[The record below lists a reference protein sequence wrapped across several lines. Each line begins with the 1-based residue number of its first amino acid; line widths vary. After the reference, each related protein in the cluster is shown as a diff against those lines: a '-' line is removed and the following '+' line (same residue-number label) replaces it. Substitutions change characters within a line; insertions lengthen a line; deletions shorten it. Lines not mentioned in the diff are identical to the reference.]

1 MTETIDF
8 HEVRPRLR
16 FLLSN
21 EAKEEGKKLA
31 NLFSTYSASKD
42 PSRTSNQFSYIIG
55 TIRGGRFPNVARA
68 DEIMKGILVASLQV
82 IVDGRRLP
90 EWLMWRQTWAN
101 DLADGRPQ
109 HMLASANYMVDYQDK
124 LEELLD
130 TSGQEPDADEAKN
143 PQAFLSGVRSLSDVA
158 DPVLRERI
166 RKKMNDEATLAVY
179 SNRKLYRDG
188 EIGDRA
194 RRSMISMIRHEMNM
208 TEEEKIREKA
218 RAREDEEKRWLR
230 VHARNLISE
239 FELVTGE
246 KFDRKWKTKEDLHAA
261 LREQFSDYHDEK
273 LSIRTLMLGGCK

>member
-8 HEVRPRLR
+8 HVVRPRLR
-16 FLLSN
+16 FLLSS

-42 PSRTSNQFSYIIG
+42 VGRTSSQFEHIIG
-55 TIRGGRFPNVARA
+55 SIRGGRFPNVGRA
-68 DEIMKGILVASLQV
+68 DEILKGILTASLQV
-82 IVDGRRLP
+82 IADGRRLP
-90 EWLMWRQTWAN
+90 EWLVWRQTWAN

-109 HMLASANYMVDYQDK
+109 HMIASANYMVDYQDK

-130 TSGQEPDADEAKN
+130 TSGQESDADEVEN
-143 PQAFLSGVRSLSDVA
+143 PQAFLTGVRSLYDVA
-158 DPVLRERI
+158 DPILRERI
-166 RKKMNDEATLAVY
+166 WKKMTDEATLAVY

-194 RRSMISMIRHEMNM
+194 MRSMASMIRHRVNM

-218 RAREDEEKRWLR
+218 RELEDEEKHWLQG
-230 VHARNLISE
+230 HAKNLISE

-246 KFDRKWKTKEDLHAA
+246 KFDRKWKTKEDLYAA
-261 LREQFSDYHDEK
+261 LRAQFSDGNDEK
-273 LSIRTLMLGGCK
+273 LSIRTLMLGGYR